1 MAPILFDWFDGDIL
15 HNSVTSIL
23 TLHYALIYAATD
35 VFFSVS
41 KDVLA
46 ICHVMGRS
54 LRIFLKRLVNLTY
67 I

>member
-23 TLHYALIYAATD
+23 TLHYALIYATD

-46 ICHVMGRS
+46 ISHVMGRS